1 MKIVAVVSGGIDS
14 VVMAHHLA
22 AQGHELHLVSVDYGQ
37 RHSKELLCAAATAR
51 RLGAPYEQVD
61 LRGLRAVM
69 RGSSL
74 TDPSVGVPRPDQP
87 SAPTGTTANP
97 NIVPNR
103 NAVLLS
109 VAFALAVSVSARA
122 VSVGVMAEDVGPSDT
137 SPEFLRKFLE
147 MERVATRGSVTEELE
162 LLAPLI
168 ELPKRGVVA
177 LGEELG
183 VPWAETWTCFRGE
196 EVHCG
201 ACAACTERRGAF
213 ASLGLTDP
221 VPYREGESTNDLDGR
236 HAALGR

>member
-1 MKIVAVVSGGIDS
+1 MKVVAVVSGGIDS

-22 AQGHELHLVSVDYGQ
+22 AQGHEPHLVSVDYGQ
-37 RHSKELLCAAATAR
+37 RHRKELDCAAAAAR

-61 LRGLRAVM
+61 LRGLSGVM

-74 TDPSVGVPRPDQP
+74 TDPGVDVPRPDR
-87 SAPTGTTANP
+87 PTAGNP

-137 SPEFLRKFLE
+137 SPEFLRRFLE
-147 MERVATRGSVTEELE
+147 MERVATRGSVDGELE

-168 ELPKRGVVA
+168 ELPKTGVIS

-183 VPWAETWTCFRGE
+183 VPWERTWTCFRGE

-213 ASLGLTDP
+213 TSLGLTDP
-221 VPYREGESTNDLDGR
+221 VPYREPALPLST
-236 HAALGR
+236 

>member
-14 VVMAHHLA
+14 VVMAHHLT

-37 RHSKELLCAAATAR
+37 RHSRELDCAAAAAR

-61 LRGLRAVM
+61 LRGLRSVM

-87 SAPTGTTANP
+87 SRPARNP

-109 VAFALAVSVSARA
+109 VAFALAVSVEAQGVA
-122 VSVGVMAEDVGPSDT
+122 VGVMAEDVGPSDT
-137 SPEFLRKFLE
+137 SPEFLRLFLD
-147 MERVATRGSVTEELE
+147 MERVATRGSVDGELE

-168 ELPKRGVVA
+168 ELPKTGVIA

-183 VPWAETWTCFRGE
+183 VPWDQTWTCFRGE

-213 ASLGLTDP
+213 TSLGLADP
-221 VPYREGESTNDLDGR
+221 VPYRELAPTG
-236 HAALGR
+236 

>member
-22 AQGHELHLVSVDYGQ
+22 AQGHELHLVAVDYGQ
-37 RHSKELLCAAATAR
+37 RHRRELACAAAAAQ
-51 RLGAPYEQVD
+51 RLGAPYEEVD

-74 TDPSVGVPRPDQP
+74 TDPMVGVPRPGQP
-87 SAPTGTTANP
+87 SAPGGNP

-109 VAFALAVSVSARA
+109 VAFALAVSVAARA

-137 SPEFLRKFLE
+137 SPEFLRRFLA
-147 MERVATRGSVTEELE
+147 MERVATRGSVGEELE

-168 ELPKRGVVA
+168 ELPKAGVIA
-177 LGEELG
+177 LGNKLG
-183 VPWAETWTCFRGE
+183 VPWEQTWTCFRGE
-196 EVHCG
+196 QVHCG

-213 ASLGLTDP
+213 TSLGLSDP
-221 VPYREGESTNDLDGR
+221 VPYRECSSAG
-236 HAALGR
+236 

>member
-1 MKIVAVVSGGIDS
+1 MRIVALLSGGIDS

-22 AQGHELHLVSVDYGQ
+22 AQGHELHLMAVDYGQ
-37 RHSKELLCAAATAR
+37 RHSKELIFAAATAR
-51 RLGAPYEQVD
+51 RLNASYEEV
-61 LRGLRAVM
+61 GLRALRGVM

-87 SAPTGTTANP
+87 SAPGANP

-109 VAFALAVSVSARA
+109 VAFALALSVSARA
-122 VSVGVMAEDVGPSDT
+122 VAVGVMAEDVGPCDT
-137 SPEFLRKFLE
+137 SPEFLRLFLE
-147 MERVATRGSVTEELE
+147 MERVATRGSACEEIE

-168 ELPKRGVVA
+168 ELPKTGVVA
-177 LGEELG
+177 LGNKLG
-183 VPWAETWTCFRGE
+183 VPWEQTWTCFRGE

-221 VPYREGESTNDLDGR
+221 VPYQ
-236 HAALGR
+236 ALYQERSR